1 VSILTFACL
10 GKEALSEEP
19 LKFDRIDLKILQ
31 SLQKQGRI
39 TNQNLAELV
48 NLSPS
53 SCLHR
58 VRRLEEANIIQSYQ
72 ANLKLSSL
80 CRSITCIATVTLS
93 NHTQEDF
100 HAFEKLTLSI
110 PEVIESQTVSGGFD
124 FFLKVVAGDM
134 ASYLELTNQLIQGM
148 SCGVN
153 INTHVVMKEI
163 KPFHGYPIERLV

>member
-1 VSILTFACL
+1 MFFGGHMT
-10 GKEALSEEP
+10 EEP
-19 LKFDRIDLKILQ
+19 IKIDRIDLKILQ
-31 SLQKQGRI
+31 ELQKQGRI
-39 TNQNLAELV
+39 TNQNLAEQV

-58 VRRLEEANIIQSYQ
+58 VRRLEEAHLIQSYQ
-72 ANLKLSSL
+72 ANLRLSSL
-80 CRSITCIATVTLS
+80 CRSITCIATVVLS

-100 HAFEKLTLSI
+100 LAFEKLTIDI

-124 FFLKVVAGDM
+124 FFLKVVAADM
-134 ASYLELTNQLIQGM
+134 PAYLELTNRLIQGM

-163 KPFHGYPIERLV
+163 KAFRGYPIERLI

>member
-1 VSILTFACL
+1 MF
-10 GKEALSEEP
+10 GRALLNEEP
-19 LKFDRIDLKILQ
+19 IKIDRIDLKILQ
-31 SLQKQGRI
+31 HLQKAGRI
-39 TNQNLAELV
+39 TNQNLAEKV

-58 VRRLEEANIIQSYQ
+58 VRRLEEAKIILSYQ
-72 ANLKLSSL
+72 ANLRLSSL

-100 HAFEKLTLSI
+100 LAFEKLTVDL
-110 PEVIESQTVSGGFD
+110 PEVVESHTVSGGFD

-134 ASYLELTNQLIQGM
+134 AAYLELTNKLIQGM

-163 KPFHGYPIERLV
+163 KAFRGYPIERLI